1 MQSAFRHKGVRWI
14 ALGWAGFIT
23 ENVVL
28 SHNRE
33 WIIGEFGKDA
43 YMQTYAGLSS
53 IANLSILYG
62 YFRHG
67 RRQGP
72 VFPSMQRKVGLLAG
86 GTTTL
91 ATALGSA
98 ARKARASGPRLAAA
112 IVLQAVGLGMM
123 LQLAPKFQVPVEYRA
138 ERPPAR
144 PEAGASEEQSS
155 VVVVH
160 GPQQQQQPQLPSSQ
174 HQSWTA
180 EGGGITLRCPFDFS
194 DSNRS
199 KRVDDGDEDEEL
211 YTGVHRIS
219 RHPGLWGLGLF
230 GLGSAILTPFVAE
243 ALFFGMPCVFALIGG
258 AHQVRAC
265 ASCCCSLAILSSL
278 YIVKSYPPSAS
289 VPGCR

>member
-1 MQSAFRHKGVRWI
+1 MKAQSRSKMQSALRHKGVRWI

-33 WIIGEFGKDA
+33 WIITEFGKDT
-43 YMQTYAGLSS
+43 YMRAYAGLSS

-72 VFPSMQRKVGLLAG
+72 TFPSVRRKVGLVTG

-91 ATALGSA
+91 ATALESA

-112 IVLQAVGLGMM
+112 VVLQAVGLGMM
-123 LQLAPKFQVPVEYRA
+123 LQLAPKFQVPVEFRARA
-138 ERPPAR
+138 ERLPIL
-144 PEAGASEEQSS
+144 EAGASEEQSAL
-155 VVVVH
+155 VQ
-160 GPQQQQQPQLPSSQ
+160 GPQLPSSQ
-174 HQSWTA
+174 QPS
-180 EGGGITLRCPFDFS
+180 EGGITLRCPFDFS
-194 DSNRS
+194 DRS
-199 KRVDDGDEDEEL
+199 QSQSGDGDEEL

-258 AHQVRAC
+258 AHQVRFMF
-265 ASCCCSLAILSSL
+265 SLAMAR
-278 YIVKSYPPSAS
+278 VVPTFSALLLDTYS
-289 VPGCR
+289 RLEHV